1 VLWVWVT
8 GCHSLSV
15 ALALVSPRNDLE
27 DAKQNAVQGLTT
39 YNLSCIRG
47 ERAVF
52 AGLDLAVNPGRAILL
67 SGANGSGK
75 SSLLRVLAGLLP
87 AAGGHIEWEGTD
99 IAQDPD
105 AHRARVAYIGH
116 SDPLK
121 PSMTATEN
129 LRFWAQLYG
138 LDPSVEPALY
148 QFSIEH
154 LADVPA
160 RYFSAGQ
167 KRRLNLARLAAGQ
180 NSPSGPTLWLLDE
193 PATGLDP
200 GAVSMLANTILA
212 HLSNEGTAII
222 STHGGRLDELLAD
235 HADHVTLQTSQ
246 SEFAR

>member
-1 VLWVWVT
+1 M
-8 GCHSLSV
+8 
-15 ALALVSPRNDLE
+15 
-27 DAKQNAVQGLTT
+27 QGLTT
-39 YNLSCIRG
+39 HNLGCIRG

-52 AGLDLAVNPGRAILL
+52 AGLNLAVHPGRALLL

-87 AAGGHIEWEGTD
+87 AASGEICWEGES
-99 IAQDPD
+99 IANEPD
-105 AHRARVAYIGH
+105 AQRARVAYIGH
-116 SDPLK
+116 ADPLK
-121 PSMTATEN
+121 PSMTAAEN

-138 LDPSVEPALY
+138 LDPAIEPALY

-180 NSPSGPTLWLLDE
+180 NSPAGPALWLLDE

-200 GAVSMLANTILA
+200 GAISMLANTILA
-212 HLSNEGTAII
+212 HLSNDGVAII
-222 STHGGRLDELLAD
+222 STHGGRLDELLD
-235 HADHVTLQTSQ
+235 GHADHITLQTTGDGT
-246 SEFAR
+246 AA

>member
-1 VLWVWVT
+1 M
-8 GCHSLSV
+8 
-15 ALALVSPRNDLE
+15 
-27 DAKQNAVQGLTT
+27 QGLTT
-39 YNLSCIRG
+39 HNLACIRG

-87 AAGGHIEWEGTD
+87 AAAGHIEWEGTD
-99 IAQDPD
+99 IADDPD
-105 AHRARVAYIGH
+105 AHRARIAYIGH
-116 SDPLK
+116 ADPLK
-121 PSMTATEN
+121 PAMTATEN

-138 LDPSVEPALY
+138 FDPAVEPALY

-180 NSPSGPTLWLLDE
+180 NSPAGPALWLLDE

-212 HLSNEGTAII
+212 HLSNDGVVIL
-222 STHGGRLDELLAD
+222 STHGGRLDELLAN
-235 HADHVTLQTSQ
+235 HADHVTMQ
-246 SEFAR
+246 SAQDGPAR

>member
-1 VLWVWVT
+1 
-8 GCHSLSV
+8 
-15 ALALVSPRNDLE
+15 
-27 DAKQNAVQGLTT
+27 VQGLTT
-39 YNLSCIRG
+39 HKLSCIRG

-52 AGLDLAVNPGRAILL
+52 TGLDLEIKPGRALLL

-75 SSLLRVLAGLLP
+75 SSLMRVLAGLLP
-87 AAGGHIEWEGTD
+87 SAAGHIEWEGAD
-99 IAQDPD
+99 INADPD

-116 SDPLK
+116 ADPLK
-121 PSMTATEN
+121 PAMTATEN

-138 LDPSVEPALY
+138 LDPAIEPALY

-180 NSPSGPTLWLLDE
+180 NSTAGPALWLLDE

-212 HLSNEGTAII
+212 HLSNDGIAII
-222 STHGGRLDELLAD
+222 STHGGRLDELIADRAD
-235 HADHVTLQTSQ
+235 HFTLQTSG
-246 SEFAR
+246 SGVAG

>member
-1 VLWVWVT
+1 
-8 GCHSLSV
+8 
-15 ALALVSPRNDLE
+15 
-27 DAKQNAVQGLTT
+27 VQGLTT
-39 YNLSCIRG
+39 HNLACIRG

-87 AAGGHIEWEGTD
+87 AAGGRMEWEGAD
-99 IAQDPD
+99 IADDPD

-116 SDPLK
+116 ADPLK

-138 LDPSVEPALY
+138 LDPLVEPALH
-148 QFSIEH
+148 QFSIAH
-154 LADVPA
+154 LADIPT

-180 NSPSGPTLWLLDE
+180 NSPAGPALWLLDE

-212 HLSNEGTAII
+212 HLSGEGVAII

-235 HADHVTLQTSQ
+235 HADHVTMAAAQ
-246 SEFAR
+246 EEAVR

>member
-1 VLWVWVT
+1 MCRT
-8 GCHSLSV
+8 TNRR
-15 ALALVSPRNDLE
+15 P
-27 DAKQNAVQGLTT
+27 VQGLTT
-39 YNLSCIRG
+39 HNLGCIRG

-52 AGLDLAVNPGRAILL
+52 AGLDLAVKPGRALLL

-87 AAGGHIEWEGTD
+87 AASGEICWEGET
-99 IAQDPD
+99 IEGDPD

-116 SDPLK
+116 ADPLK
-121 PSMTATEN
+121 PSMTAAEN
-129 LRFWAQLYG
+129 LRFWARLYG
-138 LDPSVEPALY
+138 LDPAIEPALY

-180 NSPSGPTLWLLDE
+180 NSPAGPALWLLDE
-193 PATGLDP
+193 PTTGLDP

-212 HLSNEGTAII
+212 HLSQEGVAIV
-222 STHGGRLDELLAD
+222 STHGGRLDELLD
-235 HADHVTLQTSQ
+235 SHADRVTLQTTGNGTAS
-246 SEFAR
+246 

>member
-1 VLWVWVT
+1 M
-8 GCHSLSV
+8 
-15 ALALVSPRNDLE
+15 
-27 DAKQNAVQGLTT
+27 QGLTT
-39 YNLSCIRG
+39 HKLSCIRG

-52 AGLDLAVNPGRAILL
+52 VGLDLAVNPGRALLL

-87 AAGGHIEWEGTD
+87 AADGRIDWEGQD
-99 IAQDPD
+99 IAQNPE

-116 SDPLK
+116 ADPLK

-138 LDPSVEPALY
+138 LDPDVEPALY

-180 NSPSGPTLWLLDE
+180 NSPAGPTLWFLDE

-235 HADHVTLQTSQ
+235 HADHVTLQTSG